1 MIRLRPILK
10 GEGRSMRVTF
20 TNADTEQVIDTTG
33 WTLKV
38 RLGRSPHVLGDLYEV
53 TGAPDA
59 AQAALGQISCTIAD
73 TVTSAL
79 TVSSVA
85 LDILVDT
92 GSGEFIPLMLA
103 VAPVLDAELHRQN
116 Y

>member
-53 TGAPDA
+53 TGVARCRTSRARANLLHDCGYSHVGA
-59 AQAALGQISCTIAD
+59 YGQFCG
-73 TVTSAL
+73 V
-79 TVSSVA
+79 
-85 LDILVDT
+85 
-92 GSGEFIPLMLA
+92 GYPC
-103 VAPVLDAELHRQN
+103 
-116 Y
+116 